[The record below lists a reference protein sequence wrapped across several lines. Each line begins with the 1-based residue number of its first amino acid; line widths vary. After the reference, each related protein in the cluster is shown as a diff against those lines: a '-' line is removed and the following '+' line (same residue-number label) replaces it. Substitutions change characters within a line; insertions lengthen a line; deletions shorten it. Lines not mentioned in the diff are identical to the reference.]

1 MVLTERKEHIDY
13 FIEYFKD
20 ITENLIILTG
30 AIGNKARKEAL
41 LKLKTIPEDQE
52 LLIVATGRYLGEG
65 FDEARLNTLFLTMP
79 ISWKGTLAQYA
90 GRLHRVHHS
99 KKEVLIYDYVDTQVK
114 MLTRMYERRLNG
126 YKLLGYEV
134 KNDLN

>member
-1 MVLTERKEHIDY
+1 MSVLTERKEHIDC
-13 FIEYFKD
+13 FAEYFKD

-30 AIGNKARKEAL
+30 GIGNKVRKQAIS
-41 LKLKTIPEDQE
+41 KLKEIPENEE
-52 LLIVATGRYLGEG
+52 LLIIATGKYLGEG

-99 KKEVLIYDYVDTQVK
+99 KKEVIIYDYIDSQVL
-114 MLTRMYERRLNG
+114 MLSRMYYRRLNG
-126 YKLLGYEV
+126 YKLLGYEI
-134 KNDLN
+134 KD